1 MSRYRTHASTQR
13 PIASAI
19 AIVLVT
25 ALFGS
30 TLRAAPAPAGPA
42 QIPGIANGPP
52 LTVGENAEETYE
64 LNYVGISHSEWG
76 GYRGANGMYV
86 PRQESWEGFRGKYK
100 LKLGVIEFYDAVA
113 RPDLHVAATHR
124 VVLTTSLLVAGLGLG
139 IAGGIYTI
147 RGWSEDQSHSI
158 PKLPLAAF
166 LTGGILILVCKAL
179 TFQPTTEAEAYKLA
193 RTYND
198 NLRARLGLPPL
209 VEDPTQPVV
218 SRRPLQR
225 RIAVVPAIDQQG
237 GGLVLMGLF

>member
-1 MSRYRTHASTQR
+1 MSRYRTHVRTR
-13 PIASAI
+13 KPIASAI

-30 TLRAAPAPAGPA
+30 TLRAAPAPAPPA

-64 LNYVGISHSEWG
+64 LNYVGITHSEWG
-76 GYRGANGMYV
+76 GYRGANNMYV

-100 LKLGVIEFYDAVA
+100 LKLGVVEFYDAIA

-124 VVLTTSLLVAGLGLG
+124 VILTTSLLVAGMGLG
-139 IAGGIYTI
+139 VAGGYYTI
-147 RGWSEDQSHSI
+147 RGWNDDQSHSI

-179 TFQPTTEAEAYKLA
+179 TFQPTTESEAYKLA

-198 NLRARLGLPPL
+198 NLRARLGLPPI

-218 SRRPLQR
+218 SRRPIR
-225 RIAVVPAIDQQG
+225 RRVAVMPAIGQQG
-237 GGLVLMGLF
+237 GGLMLMGSF

>member
-1 MSRYRTHASTQR
+1 MTRYRTHARARR

-30 TLRAAPAPAGPA
+30 TLRAAPAPVAPA

-64 LNYVGISHSEWG
+64 LNFVGLKHTEWG
-76 GYRGANGMYV
+76 GYRGANGTYV
-86 PRQESWEGFRGKYK
+86 PRQEMWEGFRGKYR

-124 VVLTTSLLVAGLGLG
+124 VILTTSLLITAAGL
-139 IAGGIYTI
+139 AVVGGYYTI
-147 RGWSEDQSHSI
+147 HGAYEDPRHSI
-158 PKLPLAAF
+158 PKLPAAAF

-179 TFQPTTEAEAYKLA
+179 TFQPTTEAEAYGLA

-209 VEDPTQPVV
+209 VEDPTEPVV
-218 SRRPLQR
+218 SRRPIR
-225 RIAVVPAIDQQG
+225 RRVALVPAIGQQG
-237 GGLVLMGLF
+237 GGLMLMGLF